1 MIKIKGYK
9 ILNNIYVLYVVF
21 FITIINL
28 FALMYNNN
36 YKSVI
41 LFSILTLIIYL
52 FNKNMIIILLLSLII
67 VNSIN
72 LLFNPKWEGYDN
84 KKVKTTKSTNTK
96 TKNTKEINK
105 DKEQNDDDLIIEK
118 PDINETLGIEEGY
131 ENNEDDII
139 KKLSQVALNN
149 LLNSDDMSNN
159 TVNNLQTLQETETTN
174 NKLTKKIN
182 NVVDKDTIIYDKI
195 NEINSKMNELTEMI
209 K

>member
-1 MIKIKGYK
+1 MIKIKGYT

-41 LFSILTLIIYL
+41 LFSILTFIIYL

-84 KKVKTTKSTNTK
+84 KKVKPTKAE
-96 TKNTKEINK
+96 NTKEITK
-105 DKEQNDDDLIIEK
+105 DKESNEDDLIIEK

-139 KKLSQVALNN
+139 KKLSEVALNN

-159 TVNNLQTLQETETTN
+159 SVNNLQTLQETETTS
-174 NKLTKKIN
+174 NKLTKKIDK
-182 NVVDKDTIIYDKI
+182 VVDKDTVIYDKI

>member
-41 LFSILTLIIYL
+41 LFSILTLSIYL

-84 KKVKTTKSTNTK
+84 KKVKPTKAEINK
-96 TKNTKEINK
+96 ENTKE
-105 DKEQNDDDLIIEK
+105 KEPNEDDFIIEK

-139 KKLSQVALNN
+139 KKLSEVALKN

-159 TVNNLQTLQETETTN
+159 TVNNLQTLQETETTT
-174 NKLTKKIN
+174 NKLTKKIDS
-182 NVVDKDTIIYDKI
+182 VVDKDTIIYDKI
-195 NEINSKMNELTEMI
+195 NEINIKMNELTEMI

>member
-84 KKVKTTKSTNTK
+84 KKVKPTKAE
-96 TKNTKEINK
+96 NTKENTK
-105 DKEQNDDDLIIEK
+105 DKESNEDDLIIEK

-139 KKLSQVALNN
+139 KKLSEVALNN

-159 TVNNLQTLQETETTN
+159 SVNNLQTLQETETTS
-174 NKLTKKIN
+174 NKLTKKIDK
-182 NVVDKDTIIYDKI
+182 VVDKDTVIYDKI

-209 K
+209 N

>member
-41 LFSILTLIIYL
+41 LFSILTLSIYL

-84 KKVKTTKSTNTK
+84 KKVKPTKAEINK
-96 TKNTKEINK
+96 ENTKE
-105 DKEQNDDDLIIEK
+105 KEPNEDDFIIEK

-139 KKLSQVALNN
+139 KKLSEVALKN

-159 TVNNLQTLQETETTN
+159 TVNNLQTLQETETTS
-174 NKLTKKIN
+174 NKLTKKIDS
-182 NVVDKDTIIYDKI
+182 VVDKDTIIYDKI
-195 NEINSKMNELTEMI
+195 NEINIKMNELTEMI

>member
-1 MIKIKGYK
+1 MIKIKGYT

-72 LLFNPKWEGYDN
+72 VLFNPKWEGYDN
-84 KKVKTTKSTNTK
+84 KTVKPTKAE
-96 TKNTKEINK
+96 NTKEITK
-105 DKEQNDDDLIIEK
+105 DKESNEDDLIIEK

-139 KKLSQVALNN
+139 KKLSEVALNN

-159 TVNNLQTLQETETTN
+159 SVNNLQTLQETETTS
-174 NKLTKKIN
+174 NKLTKKIDR
-182 NVVDKDTIIYDKI
+182 VVDKDTVIYDKI

>member
-1 MIKIKGYK
+1 MIKIKGYT

-41 LFSILTLIIYL
+41 LFSILTFIIYL

-84 KKVKTTKSTNTK
+84 KKVKPTKAE
-96 TKNTKEINK
+96 NTKENTK
-105 DKEQNDDDLIIEK
+105 DKESNEDDLIIEK

-139 KKLSQVALNN
+139 KKLSEVALNN

-159 TVNNLQTLQETETTN
+159 SVNNLQTLQETETTS
-174 NKLTKKIN
+174 NKLTKKIDK
-182 NVVDKDTIIYDKI
+182 VVDKDTVIYDKI